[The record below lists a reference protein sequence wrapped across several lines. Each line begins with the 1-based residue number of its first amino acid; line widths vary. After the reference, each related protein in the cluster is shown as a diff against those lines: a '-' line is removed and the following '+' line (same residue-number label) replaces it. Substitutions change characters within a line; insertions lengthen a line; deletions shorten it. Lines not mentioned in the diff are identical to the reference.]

1 MLAFFDEKA
10 YERRMRLTNAS
21 SSVHRLW
28 DHSSKIT
35 DSFSNKTLLAVHV
48 STEMQSRSTVASFRS
63 ICVGGAKT
71 DKVIGNIMATYSI
84 FSYL

>member
-1 MLAFFDEKA
+1 MLAFFNERA

-35 DSFSNKTLLAVHV
+35 DSFSNNTLLALHV
-48 STEMQSRSTVASFRS
+48 SQRCKAVPLWLHLEVFVLEEQKQT
-63 ICVGGAKT
+63 K
-71 DKVIGNIMATYSI
+71 
-84 FSYL
+84 